1 MAKSYKQSSSLLTRC
16 LRSNRTIS
24 TSIPTSNSH
33 INISTHMSN
42 TSPLSSVVEAIQT
55 IDQMVQSVENI
66 YDTQESDSSCLERT
80 MNIGQIEEMLIKWTQ
95 IAHFLVNTYQQMQN
109 FNEHTQK
116 NDKIE
121 KLN

>member
-24 TSIPTSNSH
+24 TSIPT
-33 INISTHMSN
+33 I
-42 TSPLSSVVEAIQT
+42 VEAIQT